1 MAFGFVNL
9 FLAAGVMIA
18 VSFGLYGTSPVLG
31 ATAYKSH
38 KTTDAMLDALNIVEQ
53 TTYV

>member
-18 VSFGLYGTSPVLG
+18 VTLGLYGQTSVLG
-31 ATAYKSH
+31 SVAYKAYGN
-38 KTTDAMLDALNIVEQ
+38 TDAMLDALALAEQ
-53 TTYV
+53 TSM